1 MINDLLKLQE
11 DIYKY
16 ECKKWSEYDMYS
28 SRVSFSKIGELYE
41 IVYFGDGYD
50 DNPNDIPQNCDNFAF
65 ASLIELLLKN
75 SSKIKSLIFA
85 GPDEGANGTKN
96 WDFTRL
102 INSKVIF
109 ENLVHFKV
117 RLTDLGDHN
126 QSVIASGYDENG
138 QIAALASM
146 MPKLEILQVPS
157 APNEDFFKL
166 KNLNLKKLTIQAGY
180 DTQNFITNLANSD
193 NLKNLLALDYTNIFY
208 DFDIIGTTF
217 EEYKLLFESN
227 FFENCLE
234 KRKVPFHFT
243 LRDDKLT
250 CEQLTKLRQIK
261 NIQFLY
267 INCKG
272 GEYIRA

>member
-1 MINDLLKLQE
+1 VINDLLKLQE
-11 DIYKY
+11 DIYKSK
-16 ECKKWSEYDMYS
+16 EWGEYDMYS
-28 SRVSFSKIGELYE
+28 SRISFSKIGELYE
-41 IVYFGDGYD
+41 VVYFGDGYE
-50 DNPNDIPQNCDNFAF
+50 DNPNDVPQNCDNFAF
-65 ASLIELLLKN
+65 ASFIELLLKN
-75 SSKIKSLIFA
+75 PLKIKSLIFTGA
-85 GPDEGANGTKN
+85 DEGANGTKN

-109 ENLVHFKV
+109 TNLTHFKV

-126 QSVIASGYDENG
+126 QSIIARSYDEEG
-138 QIAALASM
+138 QIAALMSM

-157 APNEDFFKL
+157 APNQDFFKL
-166 KNLNLKKLTIQAGY
+166 KNLNLKKLTVQAGY
-180 DTQNFITNLANSD
+180 DTQNFITNLASSD
-193 NLKNLLALDYTNIFY
+193 NLKNLFALDYANILY

-227 FFENCLE
+227 FFENCSY
-234 KRKVPFHFT
+234 FHFT

-250 CEQLTKLRQIK
+250 HEQLSELRQIK

-272 GEYIRA
+272 GEYIKI